1 MRYENDKKKWAK
13 TKDGKKNKRIFFKRK
28 EKNCELESNKQLEKR

>member
-1 MRYENDKKKWAK
+1 MGENKRW
-13 TKDGKKNKRIFFKRK
+13 KKNKRIFFKRK